1 VGDDG
6 GRRKRGPSGGGGGSH
21 AAEGR
26 RGSVRLSAAQRRGW
40 EGVQAAG
47 RGAPAVEVGG
57 GRDRG
62 FKQVKSI
69 SKEIQTILNNF
80 KSMQTSTDPK
90 GIFPCSNF
98 FK

>member
-6 GRRKRGPSGGGGGSH
+6 GRRKRGPSEGGGEPRGGREEGLGATQCS
-21 AAEGR
+21 AE
-26 RGSVRLSAAQRRGW
+26 

-90 GIFPCSNF
+90 RIFPCSNF